1 MENRYRDADAAKTIA
16 ELRGGSANGGT
27 PQNAVDE
34 TLALRTYTARLLG
47 KTPELVIHGG
57 GNTSAKATVKDR
69 LGRELDVLYIKGSG
83 WDLGTIQPA
92 GHPAVRL
99 KPLLELR
106 KLDKMSD
113 EDMVAELRSALL
125 DPSAPTPSVETLL
138 HAFLP
143 ARFVDHTHADAILA
157 LADQPDGERQCR
169 QVFGDD
175 MVWVPYVM
183 PGFLLAPRTAA
194 AYESAKRNGKDPWV
208 IILEKHGI
216 FTFGETAKESY
227 DRMIRAV
234 TMAERRIADA
244 RRTTMSRNI
253 TAVKGLESR
262 LLPRIRG
269 VLAKLAGEQAERG
282 PMLVLRASDPI
293 NDFLSRGDAYELSQI
308 GCATPDHVLRTKPTA
323 MFVRDPN
330 FGDLDAL
337 TKRIEEEMVE
347 YGQEYEAYFEKMTKD
362 KNVKKKRLDSL
373 PRVVLL
379 PGFGMCTLGKT
390 LSDAR
395 VVADVYE
402 HSMAVMMDA
411 DDIGSYRPV
420 SRADLFDVEY
430 WSLEQAKIKPVLRTP
445 LFGAIALVTGA
456 ASGIGQAT
464 ASHFLE
470 LGAHVVLADRDE
482 EGLSRVASEIGM
494 PDRVTT
500 YRADVTIEGETR
512 AAAAH
517 ACRTFGGLDILVS
530 NAGDAPQGRL
540 DTEEGAEALR
550 SSIEVNLLSHNHA
563 ARAASEV
570 MLAQGRGGC
579 LLFNISKSSFNQGSN
594 FGPYAVAKTG
604 LLALMRQY
612 AVDLGRY
619 GIRSNGINADRIR
632 TRLFA
637 GGVAEQRARARGV
650 SVDESFKDNL
660 LRREVTAFDV
670 AQAFGHLAQARA
682 TTGCVVTV
690 DGGNAA
696 AFPR

>member
-1 MENRYRDADAAKTIA
+1 MENRYRDADAAQAIA
-16 ELRGGSANGGT
+16 DLGVS
-27 PQNAVDE
+27 E

-57 GNTSAKATVKDR
+57 GNTSAKDTIKDR
-69 LGRELDVLYIKGSG
+69 LGRNLDVLYIKGSG
-83 WDLGTIQPA
+83 WDLGTIAPA

-99 KPLLELR
+99 APLLELR

-113 EDMVAELRSALL
+113 EDMVAELRGALI

-157 LADQPDGERQCR
+157 LADQPDGEKLCR
-169 QVFGDD
+169 QVYGDE

-183 PGFLLAPRTAA
+183 PGFMLAPRTAGAFEA
-194 AYESAKRNGKDPWV
+194 ATRAGKKPWV

-216 FTFGETAKESY
+216 FTFGDTAKESY

-234 TMAERRIADA
+234 TMAERRIADS
-244 RRTTMSRNI
+244 RHTSMSRNVV
-253 TAVKGLESR
+253 AVRGLESR

-269 VLAKLAGEQAERG
+269 ALAKLGGEAPERG
-282 PMLVLRASDPI
+282 PMVAVRATDPI
-293 NDFLSRGDAYELSQI
+293 NDFLGRSNAEELCRV

-323 MFVRDPN
+323 MFVRDPSY
-330 FGDLDAL
+330 GDLDAL
-337 TKRIEEEMVE
+337 GRRIEEELVE
-347 YGQEYEAYFEKMTKD
+347 YGHDYDKYFEQMSAE
-362 KNVKKKRLDSL
+362 KKRTLKKLDSL
-373 PRVVLL
+373 PRVILL
-379 PGFGMCTLGKT
+379 PGFGMVTMGKT
-390 LSDAR
+390 ITDAS

-402 HSMAVMMDA
+402 HDIYVMTDA
-411 DDIGSYRPV
+411 ADIGTYQPV
-420 SRADLFDVEY
+420 SRSDLFDVEY
-430 WSLEQAKIKPVLRTP
+430 WSLEQAKLKPTARLP
-445 LFGAIALVTGA
+445 LSGAVALVTGA

-464 ASHFLE
+464 ATHFLE
-470 LGAHVVLADRDE
+470 LGAHVMLADRDA
-482 EGLSRVASEIGM
+482 EGLARVAAEIGKA
-494 PDRVTT
+494 DRVTT
-500 YRADVTIEGETR
+500 YRADVTIEGEVR
-512 AAAAH
+512 GAAAH

-540 DTEEGAEALR
+540 DSEEGAEALR
-550 SSIEVNLLSHNHA
+550 SSLEVNLLSHNHA
-563 ARAASEV
+563 ARAASEI

-579 LLFNISKSSFNQGSN
+579 LLFNISKSSFNPGPN
-594 FGPYAVAKTG
+594 FGPYAVAKSA

-612 AVDLGRY
+612 AVDLGRH

-650 SVDESFKDNL
+650 SVDDYFKDNL

-670 AQAFGHLAQARA
+670 AQAFGQLAQARA